1 MLLYLLN
8 SAALFS
14 AEEVQSLKE
23 EDIVEQLHQEKN
35 ELQMKLDKLE
45 RVLHKMNAEA
55 RQVVLFVNFLN

>member
-1 MLLYLLN
+1 MLHPSLLIQLL
-8 SAALFS
+8 LFS

-35 ELQMKLDKLE
+35 ELQIKLDKLE

-55 RQVVLFVNFLN
+55 RQAIPSWK